1 MQFFK
6 DKRIKQKKKQANR
19 IINGQA
25 ISKSIRKTWCHK
37 YNSYEWMCLLVIDLY
52 EISQLAFTNK
62 NSKKN
67 QREFQLETLKD
78 DS

>member
-1 MQFFK
+1 
-6 DKRIKQKKKQANR
+6 
-19 IINGQA
+19 
-25 ISKSIRKTWCHK
+25 
-37 YNSYEWMCLLVIDLY
+37 MCLLVIDLY